1 MGSFADLCEKKVLDH
16 ITGKA
21 TFAAVTAYIG
31 LSTADPLDDESGL
44 VEPVEMGYA
53 RVVTDAADWNAAI
66 EGDPSSISNALDIT
80 FSEASGDWGT
90 ITHFALFSAATG
102 ADVMLAHGL
111 LTTPKHIESGEIA
124 KFAGGTPGD
133 LVLTL
138 D

>member
-1 MGSFADLCEKKVLDH
+1 MGSFADDVEKKVLDH
-16 ITGKA
+16 LTGKT
-21 TFAAVTAYIG
+21 TFAAVTAWIG

-44 VEPVEMGYA
+44 AEPVAMGYA
-53 RVVTDAADWNAAI
+53 RVETDAADWNAAS
-66 EGDPSSISNALDIT
+66 EGSPSSISNALDIA
-80 FSEASGDWGT
+80 FPEASGDWGT

-102 ADVMLAHGL
+102 ADVMMIHGS
-111 LTTPKHIESGEIA
+111 LTASKHIESGEIA